1 MVILAPGILGLGAP
15 ELLII
20 LAVLILIFGATRLT
34 DLGGSLGKGIREFR
48 RNVKDEAEPEPARSP
63 NCPNCG
69 RENEQD
75 AQFCSECGAD
85 LRAAVK

>member
-1 MVILAPGILGLGAP
+1 VILAPGILGLGAP

-48 RNVKDEAEPEPARSP
+48 RNVKDEAVEPASSP
-63 NCPNCG
+63 NCPKCG